1 MSEYTTEFSAEEQ
14 ALIDKEFSRIADST
28 YLDHAGTTLYAE
40 SQVAAAAR
48 QLQRDVICNP
58 HTCRATGD
66 YVDQVRYKIL
76 DFFNTNADDYHV
88 VFTGNASAAL
98 RLVAEHFEFSDEG
111 NFHYSQENHTSVLG
125 MRELVKANGIYMLTQ
140 EEIQLN
146 DIDMNSHSSKSVN
159 GTAVSTS
166 SQGNSLITFSA
177 QCNFSGYK
185 LPLTVIE
192 KMHEHG
198 LQQPGKCVWNKET
211 KQGENFAYNK
221 NNNNNYYVCL
231 DAASFAASSP
241 LDLKRYRPDY
251 VCISFYKIFGYPTG
265 VGALLVSRR
274 GAEVLRKRFYGGGT
288 INYVYPHTMDH
299 QLRDLFHQRFEDGT
313 LPFLSIVELL
323 EGFRTMARLVPGR
336 SMERISRHVHG
347 LARYCEQQLL
357 QLKHSNGAPLV
368 TLYNTAG
375 YEDRSKQGG
384 VVAFNLLT
392 DSGGYVGFGEVA
404 CVAALHR
411 ILLRTGCF
419 CNIGACQRYL
429 KLCDDTMDAIYKR
442 AGRICGDYYDL
453 LDGQPTGAVRVSFG
467 YMTRIEDIE
476 RLLQMLRASYLNVK
490 PQQRLRFIEDQAEQL
505 PQALQQRAQRLRPR
519 LLQLAIYPVKSCAA
533 FKITKHAG
541 TSWPLTDQGLQYD
554 REWMIVDMNGM
565 ALTQKRCT
573 DLCLLQPVIVDDQ
586 LQLHFNG
593 KDTSS
598 FVCVPLSLCA
608 QAENSA
614 RCRSKVCRQPIEGY
628 DCGNDVAF
636 WLSQQLG
643 MEGLRL
649 LRQSA
654 QRSAAGAQQQQ
665 LSLVNQ
671 AQFLLV
677 NRTSVRSLNFE
688 EPLDETVDR
697 FRANIIM
704 ETDVPFEELS
714 YTRLRIGDVQFQVDG
729 PCQRCDM
736 ICINQRTGER
746 SPETLTTIARMQSG
760 KMRFGIYVSRLQ
772 EETTD
777 EQQQQFHLSCGDAI
791 EIC

>member
-1 MSEYTTEFSAEEQ
+1 MSEYSAEFSAAEQ
-14 ALIDKEFSRIADST
+14 TLIDKEFSRLADST
-28 YLDHAGTTLYAE
+28 YLDHAGTTLYAKT
-40 SQVAAAAR
+40 QVTAAAQ

-76 DFFNTNADDYHV
+76 EFFNTNADDYHV
-88 VFTGNASAAL
+88 VFTANATAAL
-98 RLVAEHFEFSDEG
+98 RLVAEHFDFSSDG
-111 NFHYSQENHTSVLG
+111 NFHYCQENHTSVLG
-125 MRELVKANGIYMLTQ
+125 MRQLVKANGIYMLTPEQ
-140 EEIQLN
+140 IQLN
-146 DIDMNSHSSKSVN
+146 DVDMNSHSTFSTDNSVKS
-159 GTAVSTS
+159 
-166 SQGNSLITFSA
+166 GNSLITFSA

-185 LPLTVIE
+185 LPLTVID

-198 LQQPGKCVWNKET
+198 LQQPGKCVWSKGTAEE
-211 KQGENFAYNK
+211 QPENSAYNH
-221 NNNNNYYVCL
+221 NNYYVCL

-241 LDLKRYRPDY
+241 LDLQRYRPDY

-274 GAEVLRKRFYGGGT
+274 GAEVLHKRFYGGGT
-288 INYVYPHTMDH
+288 INYAYPHTMDH
-299 QLRDLFHQRFEDGT
+299 QLRDEFHQRFEDGT

-323 EGFRTMARLVPGR
+323 QGFRTLERLVPGR

-357 QLKHSNGAPLV
+357 QLKHSNGAPLI
-368 TLYNTAG
+368 TLYNNAG

-429 KLCDDTMDAIYKR
+429 KLTDDTMDAIYKR

-467 YMTRIEDIE
+467 YMTRIEDID

-490 PQQRLRFIEDQAEQL
+490 PQQRHSFIEDQAELL
-505 PQALQQRAQRLRPR
+505 PKVLQQRAQRLRPR

-533 FKITKHAG
+533 FKITQQAG
-541 TSWPLTDQGLQYD
+541 TSWPLTEQGLQYD

-573 DLCLLQPVIVDDQ
+573 DLCLLQPIIVEDQ
-586 LQLHFNG
+586 LQLHFNS
-593 KDTSS
+593 KDTSSSSSS
-598 FVCVPLSLCA
+598 FVCVPLSLSA

-628 DCGNDVAF
+628 DCGDDVST

-654 QRSAAGAQQQQ
+654 QRSAPGGQQQQ

-677 NRTSVRSLNFE
+677 NRTSVRSLEFE

-704 ETDVPFEELS
+704 ETNVPFEELS
-714 YTRLRIGDVQFQVDG
+714 YTRLRIGDVHFQVDG

-736 ICINQRTGER
+736 ICINQRTGQR

-760 KMRFGIYVSRLQ
+760 KMRFGIYVSRVQ
-772 EETTD
+772 QETTD
-777 EQQQQFHLSCGDAI
+777 KRKQQQLSCGDPI
-791 EIC
+791 VIS